1 MVDNYLDNFQT
12 LVSDRL
18 YRFLD
23 ASSKVSTQSQV
34 RYPEPDRYHA
44 IWMISW
50 HQLQY
55 VVQSST
61 ED

>member
-44 IWMISW
+44 IWMIS
-50 HQLQY
+50 
-55 VVQSST
+55 
-61 ED
+61 